1 MAFVNI
7 NKKFRL
13 ILTKYGKE
21 KLINDGM
28 IDFKYF
34 SFSDDGVRYDMTNEP
49 TKVVETQGDSDT
61 TLYNSNKSPIIYKQ

>member
-13 ILTKYGKE
+13 ILTNYGKE
-21 KLINDGM
+21 KLIKEGV

-34 SFSDDGVRYDMTNEP
+34 SFSDDGVRYDINKEP
-49 TKVVETQGDSDT
+49 KKVVETQGDSDT
-61 TLYNSNKSPIIYKQ
+61 TLYNGNKSPIIYKQ

>member
-13 ILTKYGKE
+13 TLTKYGKE
-21 KLINDGM
+21 KLIKEGN

-34 SFSDDGVRYDMTNEP
+34 SFSDDGVRYDATQEP
-49 TKVVETQGDSDT
+49 EKVVENQGNYDT
-61 TLYNSNKSPIIYKQ
+61 TIYNGNKSPIIYKR